1 MVRIY
6 CTGPV
11 QEWPSDD
18 SDFET
23 ENLPGYKKP
32 GAESSESE
40 DNSDDSDYEDS
51 PPANKKRKVVTKMK
65 ASAKKQKP
73 GKSRKPT
80 TAGKAKTAVR
90 PHGPAPMTAG

>member
-23 ENLPGYKKP
+23 ENSPRRKEP

-40 DNSDDSDYEDS
+40 DNS
-51 PPANKKRKVVTKMK
+51 ANKKRKVVTKMK

-73 GKSRKPT
+73 GKSREPT
-80 TAGKAKTAVR
+80 TAGKAKTLR
-90 PHGPAPMTAG
+90 SHGPAPITAGYVVVSC